1 MGDGE
6 LTPERRWL
14 HETVEAWAAAM
25 GHATN
30 ALAET
35 NRAVLSAYGLTD
47 ERSGTDVTT
56 DAVAAT
62 ASERN
67 ASGSRPD
74 AAAAEFAGTDLSDW
88 RVERDIDDPATLG
101 VGNSVRFSKRLDEA
115 DVTAFARASGDTNP
129 LHLDDE
135 FAGRT
140 RFGRRIV
147 HGTLVSGLVSAAL
160 ARLPGLVIYV
170 SQDVTFLEPVDV
182 GQRLTAVVTVVEEVS
197 RDRYRLSTDVVDAEG
212 DSVLE
217 GEAVVVVDP
226 LP

>member
-6 LTPERRWL
+6 LIPERWWF

-30 ALAET
+30 AVTEA

-47 ERSGTDVTT
+47 ERTGTDATGE
-56 DAVAAT
+56 AVAAT
-62 ASERN
+62 APERD
-67 ASGSRPD
+67 APSRSD
-74 AAAAEFAGTDLSDW
+74 AAAAELAGADLPGW
-88 RVERDIDDPATLG
+88 RVERDIDDRTTLG
-101 VGNSVRFSKRLDEA
+101 VGDSVRFSKRLDEA
-115 DVTAFARASGDTNP
+115 DVAAFARASGDTNP
-129 LHLDDE
+129 LHLDE
-135 FAGRT
+135 AFAGRT
-140 RFGRRIV
+140 RFGRRIA

-182 GQRLTAVVTVVEEVS
+182 GQRLTAVVTVVEELS
-197 RDRYRLSTDVVDAEG
+197 RDRYRLSTDVVDVEG
-212 DSVLE
+212 DSVVE